1 MVELE
6 VKILEHTP
14 NPEKVIAQAGK
25 LCYSASTIDE
35 IGEDLTEENID
46 KFVNM
51 LISLGHESP
60 LEHVSFTFGIEGVS
74 RSLSHQ
80 LVRHRIASYSQQS
93 QRYVRLNQ
101 FEYII
106 PKEID
111 RYTELRKLYIENMKQ
126 SQRDYDSLVEGL
138 IKHYIAEHLKLD
150 YWDFK
155 NIDYINQALH
165 EIKSDN
171 KKLYSKFEKKAIEN
185 ARYVFPNACET
196 KIIVTMNARSLLN
209 FFNHRCCSRA
219 QDEIQELAYAMLI
232 EVKKI
237 APTLFKKAGASCVQ
251 LGYCKEGNMS
261 CGRYPTLKQ
270 LTEKNNHE

>member
-1 MVELE
+1 MVTSK
-6 VKILEHTP
+6 VTILEHTP
-14 NPEKVIAQAGK
+14 NPEKLIAQSAK
-25 LCYSASTIDE
+25 LCYSASSIEE
-35 IGEDLTEENID
+35 IGDKLTDENVD
-46 KFVNM
+46 KFLNM
-51 LISLGHESP
+51 LMSMGHESP

-74 RSLSHQ
+74 RSLTHQ
-80 LVRHRIASYSQQS
+80 LVRHRIASFSQQS
-93 QRYVRLNQ
+93 QRYVKLDQ
-101 FEYII
+101 FEYVI
-106 PKEID
+106 PKEIE

-171 KKLYSKFEKKAIEN
+171 KKLYNEFEKKAIEN

-196 KIIVTMNARSLLN
+196 KIVATMNVRSLIN

-219 QDEIQELAYAMLI
+219 QDEIQELAYKMLV

-237 APTLFKKAGASCVQ
+237 APTLFKKAGASCVS
-251 LGYCKEGNMS
+251 LGYCKEGKMC
-261 CGRYPTLKQ
+261 CGRYPTLDQ
-270 LTEKNNHE
+270 LINKSK